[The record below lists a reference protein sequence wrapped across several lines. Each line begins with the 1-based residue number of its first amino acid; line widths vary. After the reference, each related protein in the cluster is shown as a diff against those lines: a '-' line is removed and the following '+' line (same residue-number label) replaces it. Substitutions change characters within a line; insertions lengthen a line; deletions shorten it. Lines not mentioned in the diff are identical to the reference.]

1 MTQTVAET
9 VHNGQLRDGS
19 LRMMQTLLTLAVTNQ
34 PDILDD
40 GCSVRHDS
48 RKENAVGGQVRS
60 ARSSSLKI
68 LVSVQKYCK

>member
-48 RKENAVGGQVRS
+48 RKENAVGV
-60 ARSSSLKI
+60 
-68 LVSVQKYCK
+68 

>member
-9 VHNGQLRDGS
+9 VHNGQMRDG
-19 LRMMQTLLTLAVTNQ
+19 RMLQTLLTLAVTNQ

-48 RKENAVGGQVRS
+48 RKENAVGV
-60 ARSSSLKI
+60 
-68 LVSVQKYCK
+68 